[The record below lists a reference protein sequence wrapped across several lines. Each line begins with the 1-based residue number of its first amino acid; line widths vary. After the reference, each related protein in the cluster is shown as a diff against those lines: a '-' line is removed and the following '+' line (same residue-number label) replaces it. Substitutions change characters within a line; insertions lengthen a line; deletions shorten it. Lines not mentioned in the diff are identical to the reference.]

1 VTHVYPLYVDVL
13 AQCFC
18 CRTLAPFHFTSPSD
32 QAVCTACLNHLGT
45 EKAGQRDTDHTTLW
59 AVQFKK
65 QQELHRAFSDESA
78 ATLAA
83 RSLEVDALTKTA
95 AELTALVA
103 GTFEQST
110 RTAPGESRALLE
122 TELVKRS
129 ERKTELLNRRYDS
142 AMAVLWQLAALHH
155 AAGSGAGTCQCGKP
169 LPRCPEATALEPVRP
184 ALQEWE
190 QKNIALA
197 DAGNRHGLPAGHPRL
212 VAASAPR
219 VVTRP
224 GRTRP

>member
-1 VTHVYPLYVDVL
+1 MTHVYPLYVDVL

-32 QAVCTACLNHLGT
+32 QAVCTSCLRHLGA
-45 EKAGQRDTDHTTLW
+45 EKASQRDTEHTTLW
-59 AVQFKK
+59 ATQFAK

-83 RSLEVDALTKTA
+83 RDHEAGILTKTV

-103 GTFEQST
+103 GTFEQSS

-155 AAGSGAGTCQCGKP
+155 AAGSAAGTCQCGKP

-197 DAGNRHGLPAGHPRL
+197 DAGSRHGLPAGHPRL
-212 VAASAPR
+212 GAASASGLS
-219 VVTRP
+219 TRP
-224 GRTRP
+224 GRNRP